1 MTLSHLG
8 FATSL
13 LSLKNKKERKKH
25 EQKLQSGAGGML
37 RQSYR

>member
-13 LSLKNKKERKKH
+13 LSLKNKKERKNH

-37 RQSYR
+37 R